1 MVKERVPV
9 MVKALINDVLT
20 QSVGAFVK
28 NNQGE
33 DIRQIKEITTGT
45 DGGSIEY
52 VILKSDAFFGR
63 GYRFFAIPASS
74 KLLKITDAG
83 GIKFQAHTD
92 NLQFAK
98 GVEADKCLKPN
109 FQSVQSIFELYLY
122 REPQ

>member
-1 MVKERVPV
+1 MAKVLVNDT
-9 MVKALINDVLT
+9 LI

-28 NNQGE
+28 NSQGE
-33 DIRQIKEITTGT
+33 PIGKIKEIIRGI

-52 VILKSDAFFGR
+52 LILKSDAFFGR

-74 KLLKITDAG
+74 KLLKITDGG

-92 NLQFAK
+92 NLQFAR
-98 GVEADKCLKPN
+98 GVEADKCPKPN
-109 FQSVQSIFELYLY
+109 FQSVPSIFELYLY